1 MPKAPSR
8 RIRIIF
14 NLSGFKNFLVLTY
27 RIQIEFACPHASDGI
42 WIHSGETRPTRCAT
56 IFVYCSGREWSGFA
70 MSGSKISRFALR
82 TSSAS
87 LRFQLFF
94 STLESRFKNIQ
105 ICCRIRRMR
114 VDGSRIWEEKVAD
127 PTISRDVWT
136 GLKSCSSVC
145 LGLSYL

>member
-1 MPKAPSR
+1 M
-8 RIRIIF
+8 
-14 NLSGFKNFLVLTY
+14 
-27 RIQIEFACPHASDGI
+27 
-42 WIHSGETRPTRCAT
+42 PTRCAT

-70 MSGSKISRFALR
+70 MSGSKISRLALR
-82 TSSAS
+82 TLSAS
-87 LRFQLFF
+87 LRIQLFF

-127 PTISRDVWT
+127 PTISTEVWT

-145 LGLSYL
+145 LGLSYLSVRFWKPLSQKMSGLDFPSKKQRKMNCFGILSAQVLLLRVLLELFVFS